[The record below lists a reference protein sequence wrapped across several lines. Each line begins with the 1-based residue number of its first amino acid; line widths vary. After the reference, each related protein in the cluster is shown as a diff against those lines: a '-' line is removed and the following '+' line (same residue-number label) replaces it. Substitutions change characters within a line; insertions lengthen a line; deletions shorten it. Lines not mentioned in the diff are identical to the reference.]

1 MIKASVDFSIDAFL
15 FCLIE
20 IGIKMKNIILL
31 LLLFP
36 VAILSQNKMNFE
48 FDYAQ
53 FEYDS
58 TSNFVEFYYA
68 FNLSSLTFIHT
79 DSTDIVR
86 GMLHVSITDTSSGN
100 IIANKDWVI
109 SSFINDSSDLKRSVI
124 GLLKFVLDEGVYKCE
139 MIGSDENGNDSKT
152 ISEYIAVKPFA
163 KLKMALS
170 DIQLAS
176 NILQESPDTSS
187 SFYKNTF
194 EVTPAPSAFFGK
206 SQPVLFYYTELYNLG
221 DDSISSDLRV
231 DRIVYNSRGNIVVMK
246 SKKISRDIS
255 NRVDVG
261 TIKTYKLP
269 TDTYTLMINLIDSV
283 SNFGISSAKKFFVY
297 NPDVV
302 ADDSLFQTTNTT
314 LTTNFG
320 AMSEEE
326 LDDLF
331 QKSKY
336 IATNNEINQYKSI
349 SNEQG
354 KREFMQKFW
363 NNRDSNPNDNVNK
376 FYQNYIKRIDVCN
389 EKYKAGR
396 KEGWKTDRGRIYLM
410 YGEPSEIERYP
421 NEIQTRPYEI
431 WRYNDLEGGVYFIFG
446 DLTGFNDY
454 QLLNSTKRGELRD
467 DSWERRITVQ

>member
-1 MIKASVDFSIDAFL
+1 MLLPAV
-15 FCLIE
+15 
-20 IGIKMKNIILL
+20 IL
-31 LLLFP
+31 P
-36 VAILSQNKMNFE
+36 QNKMNFE

-53 FEYDS
+53 FEFDS

-79 DSTDIVR
+79 DSTDYVR
-86 GMLHVSITDTSSGN
+86 GFLHVSITDTSTGN
-100 IIANKDWVI
+100 VIADKDWVI
-109 SSFINDSSDLKRSVI
+109 SNFIKDSVDLKRSVI
-124 GLLKFVLDEGVYKCE
+124 GLLKFVLKTGVYKCE
-139 MIGSDENGNDSKT
+139 MIGRDESGNDSKT
-152 ISEYIAVKPFA
+152 ISEYVVVKPFA

-194 EVTPAPSAFFGK
+194 EVTPAPSAFFGET
-206 SQPVLFYYTELYNLG
+206 QPVLFYYSELYNLF
-221 DDSISSDLRV
+221 DDEVTNDLKL
-231 DRIVYNSRGNIVVMK
+231 DRIVFNSRGKIVDFK
-246 SKKISRDIS
+246 RKKINRNVNSR
-255 NRVDVG
+255 VEVG
-261 TIKTYKLP
+261 TIMTYKLP

-283 SNFGISSAKKFFVY
+283 SNYGISSAKKFFVY

-302 ADDSLFQTTNTT
+302 ADDSLFQTTNPT

-331 QKSKY
+331 KKSKY
-336 IATNNEINQYKSI
+336 IATNDEIDQYEAI
-349 SNEQG
+349 SSEQA

-363 NNRDSNPNDNVNK
+363 NKRDQNPNDNTNRY
-376 FYQNYIKRIDVCN
+376 YQNYMRRIDECN
-389 EKYKAGR
+389 AKYKAG
-396 KEGWKTDRGRIYLM
+396 KKDGWKTDRGRVYLK
-410 YGEPSEIERYP
+410 YGEPSEIERFP

-431 WRYNDLEGGVYFIFG
+431 WHYNDLEGGVYFIFG

-454 QLLNSTKRGELRD
+454 QLLHSTKRGEIRD
-467 DSWERRITVQ
+467 DSWARRITVQ

>member
-1 MIKASVDFSIDAFL
+1 
-15 FCLIE
+15 
-20 IGIKMKNIILL
+20 MKHLL
-31 LLLFP
+31 LLLLLVP
-36 VAILSQNKMNFE
+36 AVVICQNKMNFE

-79 DSTDIVR
+79 DSADYVKGI
-86 GMLHVSITDTSSGN
+86 LHVSITDTSNGN
-100 IIANKDWVI
+100 VIANKDWLI
-109 SSFINDSSDLKRSVI
+109 SNFIEDSVDLKRSVI
-124 GLLKFVLDEGVYKCE
+124 GLLKFVLKAGVYKCE
-139 MIGSDENGNDSKT
+139 MTGKDESGKDLKN
-152 ISEYIAVKPFA
+152 ISEYVVVKPFA
-163 KLKMALS
+163 RLKMALS

-206 SQPVLFYYTELYNLG
+206 SQPVLFYYSELYNLF
-221 DDSISSDLRV
+221 DDEVSNDLKL
-231 DRIVYNSRGNIVVMK
+231 DRIVFNSRGKIVDFK
-246 SKKISRDIS
+246 RKKINRNVNSR
-255 NRVDVG
+255 VEVG
-261 TIKTYKLP
+261 TVMTYKLP

-283 SNFGISSAKKFFVY
+283 SNYGISSAKKFFVY

-302 ADDSLFQTTNTT
+302 ADDSLFQTTSTT

-320 AMSEEE
+320 VMSEEE

-331 QKSKY
+331 RKSKY
-336 IATNNEINQYKSI
+336 IATSNEVDQYESI
-349 SNEQG
+349 STEQA

-363 NNRDSNPNDNVNK
+363 DKRDQNPNDNINRY
-376 FYQNYIKRIDVCN
+376 YQNYMRRIDECN
-389 EKYKAGR
+389 AKYKAGK
-396 KEGWKTDRGRIYLM
+396 KEGWKTDRGRIYLK
-410 YGEPSEIERYP
+410 YGEPSEIERFP

-431 WRYNDLEGGVYFIFG
+431 WHYNDLEGGVYFIFG

-454 QLLNSTKRGELRD
+454 QLLHSTKRGEIRD
-467 DSWERRITVQ
+467 DSWARRITVQ